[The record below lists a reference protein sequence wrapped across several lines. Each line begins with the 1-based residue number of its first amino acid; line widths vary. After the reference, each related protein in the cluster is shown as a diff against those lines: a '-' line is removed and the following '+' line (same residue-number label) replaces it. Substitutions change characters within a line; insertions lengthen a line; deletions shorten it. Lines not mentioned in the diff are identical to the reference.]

1 VVAAITIGIKLR
13 ASKTFLDIDTFRRAA
28 VAYTPLQR
36 CWRHPNPRSLSL
48 NTPRDLEMTRVDLGE
63 VMAFGGQG

>member
-36 CWRHPNPRSLSL
+36 CWRHPNPRSLRQRGIQL
-48 NTPRDLEMTRVDLGE
+48 KDLSGSTNCTV
-63 VMAFGGQG
+63 VHSIVSC